1 MTRLLPVILA
11 ALLVCSLPAVAVS
24 SALAPAVGT
33 GLDRSTGSQAAVD
46 AAAIDWLELSEGPAA
61 SGTGYVGVDLGAAL
75 SEDSN
80 RLEARYANH
89 RFDAR
94 MEQAGSDAERRAII
108 REEADR
114 LLEAVARL
122 RERERTAY
130 TAYYEGNSSER
141 ELLATLA
148 EVHANAAVLEASVTT
163 LEEQTA
169 DTPGVSLDSELEA
182 METETHTMQGP
193 VRERVAGM
201 VHGEADPARVHV
213 ETGGEGVVLAMIDGD
228 RFYREAHRMDR
239 RDLDAE
245 PQYSSLGQSED
256 RIAEL
261 YPSIFPEARWSYSE
275 VGYNTHRGT
284 GTYSEGSLTVF
295 LDTRTGDVYREFKM
309 LRLDQ
314 LDTRVVETNT
324 TDGITTTVS
333 GTVPGGPAKVT
344 LADAETGAALSGEV
358 TINDRTVGTTDDGPV
373 WFVAPRGS
381 MTVTAT
387 VGGDE
392 VEFTVDEETASQ
404 GTVRAAEGS

>member
-1 MTRLLPVILA
+1 
-11 ALLVCSLPAVAVS
+11 
-24 SALAPAVGT
+24 
-33 GLDRSTGSQAAVD
+33 
-46 AAAIDWLELSEGPAA
+46 
-61 SGTGYVGVDLGAAL
+61 
-75 SEDSN
+75 
-80 RLEARYANH
+80 
-89 RFDAR
+89 
-94 MEQAGSDAERRAII
+94 
-108 REEADR
+108 
-114 LLEAVARL
+114 
-122 RERERTAY
+122 
-130 TAYYEGNSSER
+130 
-141 ELLATLA
+141 
-148 EVHANAAVLEASVTT
+148 
-163 LEEQTA
+163 
-169 DTPGVSLDSELEA
+169 
-182 METETHTMQGP
+182 TMQGP

-261 YPSIFPEARWSYSE
+261 YPSIFSEARWSYSE
-275 VGYNTHRGT
+275 VGHNTHRGT
-284 GTYSEGSLTVF
+284 ATYPEGSLTVF
-295 LDTRTGDVYREFKM
+295 LDTGTGEVYREFKM

-333 GTVPGGPAKVT
+333 GTVPGGPATVT

-358 TINDRTVGTTDDGPV
+358 TINGRAVGTTDDGPV
-373 WFVAPRGS
+373 RFVAPRGS

-392 VEFTVDEETASQ
+392 IGFTVDEETASQ
-404 GTVRAAEGS
+404 GTARAAEGS